1 MPASLDV
8 LDKAVP
14 TILAGDQFV
23 PMWLLRANICFGYMG
38 SLDPEETDTSFCE
51 CCSFRAGNVL
61 SNFIEEL
68 PPLAKNAFDSLS
80 NYVRHRKL

>member
-1 MPASLDV
+1 MDV

-14 TILAGDQFV
+14 TILAAGRRDQFV

-61 SNFIEEL
+61 CNFIEEL
-68 PPLAKNAFDSLS
+68 PPLANNGFDSLS